1 MSIRNVIKCFFRSY
15 SPIGNSIFNVFQS
28 SRESVS
34 SINSWPLAKIK
45 VFRPNFLL
53 IPENIPFFRRS
64 FGHMTIFPW
73 RKSHPNGELVFTCLM
88 SVRRHYQYSEA
99 KKKSFM
105 CSLAFERYLKEN
117 VVSSFWTV
125 SKQKMWN
132 FSEILPIHLELVQPI
147 HWPHFLHHPSCSVL
161 VSILNH

>member
-28 SRESVS
+28 SRESLS

-53 IPENIPFFRRS
+53 IPENIPFFRSYDNISMKEIPSQWWTGFYMFNVSSETLSIFRS
-64 FGHMTIFPW
+64 
-73 RKSHPNGELVFTCLM
+73 E
-88 SVRRHYQYSEA
+88 
-99 KKKSFM
+99 KKSFM
-105 CSLAFERYLKEN
+105 CSLAFERYLKDN

-147 HWPHFLHHPSCSVL
+147 HWPHFLHHPLCSVL